1 MKENVDQI
9 ELKAV
14 PPVRDDEIDL
24 VGLFL
29 ILWRSRLTII
39 AFAIIGALTGMLVVL
54 STPPIYQ
61 ANSLLQLEEKSNSFA
76 LGSELTD
83 LLADSP
89 LAATEIEILKSRMVV
104 GLAVSR
110 LNLDWSVEPTKAPI
124 FGQLVATRDILP
136 DWPWFS
142 TYVRSGENLLLDF
155 LNVPG
160 DWIGSEITI
169 RAKGDELFEVLF
181 PDGETMNGAVGGIL
195 ERSDVGFA
203 IQVRELTAGVGR
215 EFVVRQLRQT
225 DAVARIRNS
234 LQVTEQGRSTGI
246 LRLVFTAETPDKA
259 RRILDA
265 IAQSYLAQNANRS
278 AAEAES
284 GLEFLNSQIP
294 SARQAVEEAESA
306 LNDFQQSNEAI
317 DLGAEGEALLSQI
330 RSLEADLLDIQFQ
343 ERELSE
349 RFTINHPEY
358 QRLIANRESVQER
371 LTALRD
377 EVSKLPSTQQDFLTL
392 SRDLEEA
399 QETFFQ
405 LRNRAQELEV
415 LKASNIGNVRIVD
428 NAIASSVPISP
439 RRNRILALGTA
450 LGLIAGA
457 GVVLLRNVL
466 RKRIE
471 GSEELEDLGL
481 PVFASLNRNL
491 VAENVKPGQRR
502 LPLIATETS
511 QDPFVEGLRSL
522 RTSLHFGLIDSETRS
537 VLFTSA
543 APNAGKSFISANF
556 AAVAAQSGQRVCLV
570 DGDLRRGTLR
580 KYFGVDRS
588 HPGLAQVISGET
600 HLDDAL
606 VDLPLEN
613 LTVLTSGRFP
623 PNPAELLM
631 REDLG
636 QIINRL
642 DEEFDLIIVDSPPV
656 MAVTDAVIISRAVG
670 ATIFIARAGLTHPGE
685 VQATM
690 KILSASGTKISG
702 AILNGFDPKRARG
715 PYGYGYGYAYNY
727 RYTYKTDTQ

>member
-1 MKENVDQI
+1 MDQT
-9 ELKAV
+9 EPKTT
-14 PPVRDDEIDL
+14 PHVRDDEIDL
-24 VGLFL
+24 GGLLF
-29 ILWRSRLTII
+29 ILWRSKLRIAAIALVGTLTSILV
-39 AFAIIGALTGMLVVL
+39 AL
-54 STPPIYQ
+54 SSPPMYQ
-61 ANSLLQLEEKSNSFA
+61 ANSLLQLEEKSNSLA
-76 LGSELTD
+76 LTSELTE

-124 FGQLVATRDILP
+124 FGHLLATRDILP
-136 DWPWFS
+136 DWGWFS
-142 TYVRSGENLLLDF
+142 TYARPGENLFLNF

-160 DWIGSEITI
+160 DWIGSEIKI
-169 RAKGDELFEVLF
+169 RAMDDELFELFF
-181 PDGETMNGAVGGIL
+181 PDGKTMIGAVGAFL

-203 IQVRELTAGVGR
+203 IEVRELMAEVGR
-215 EFVVRQLRQT
+215 EFVVRQLTQEA
-225 DAVARIRNS
+225 AVGRIRGS
-234 LQVTEQGRSTGI
+234 LQVSEQGRSTGI
-246 LRLVFTAETPDKA
+246 LRLVFTAETPGKA

-265 IAQSYLAQNANRS
+265 IAQSYLAQNADRS

-294 SARQAVEEAESA
+294 SARVAVQEAERA
-306 LNDFQQSNEAI
+306 LNAFQQSNEAF

-343 ERELSE
+343 ERELRE
-349 RFTINHPEY
+349 RFTPNHPEY
-358 QRLIANRESVQER
+358 QRLIANRETVLER
-371 LTALRD
+371 LSALRE
-377 EVSKLPSTQQDFLTL
+377 EVRKLPSTQQDFLTL

-399 QETFFQ
+399 QEAFFQ

-428 NAIASSVPISP
+428 NAIASNVPVSP
-439 RRNRILALGTA
+439 RRNRIVALGSL
-450 LGLIAGA
+450 LGLLAGA
-457 GVVLLRNVL
+457 GLVLLRNML
-466 RKRIE
+466 QKRIE
-471 GSEELEDLGL
+471 GSEELEELGL
-481 PVFASLNRNL
+481 PVFATLNRNL
-491 VAENVKPGQRR
+491 LAENVKSGQRR
-502 LPLIATETS
+502 LPLIATETP

-522 RTSLHFGLIDSETRS
+522 RTSLHFGLIDSDTRS
-537 VLFTSA
+537 VVFTSA

-588 HPGLAQVISGET
+588 HPGLAQVISGES
-600 HLDDAL
+600 HLDGAL

-642 DEEFDLIIVDSPPV
+642 DKEFDLIVVDSPPV

-670 ATIFIARAGLTHPGE
+670 ATIFIARAGLTHRGE
-685 VQATM
+685 VQATL
-690 KILSASGTKISG
+690 KILAASGTKIAG

-715 PYGYGYGYAYNY
+715 PYGYGYGYGYAYNY